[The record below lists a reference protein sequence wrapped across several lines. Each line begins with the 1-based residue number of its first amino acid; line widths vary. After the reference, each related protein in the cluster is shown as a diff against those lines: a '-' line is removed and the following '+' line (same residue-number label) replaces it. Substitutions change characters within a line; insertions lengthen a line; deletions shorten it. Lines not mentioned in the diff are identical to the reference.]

1 MRIRIQEVSFKADIH
16 ITGTYFSFFVYFPL
30 MMIFYRFLFLFL
42 DFPRVS
48 IDDQNP
54 LRIEEGDTAVMSC
67 QVTKNDIKFTFCV
80 LFVESWD

>member
-1 MRIRIQEVSFKADIH
+1 
-16 ITGTYFSFFVYFPL
+16 

-80 LFVESWD
+80 LFVES